1 MNDIRPNWWLV
12 NIIQVMALL
21 PGAVRQQAINGTN
34 VDQGPWWHEMA
45 SLGHN
50 ELID

>member
-21 PGAVRQQAINGTN
+21 PGAVRQQAINRTN
-34 VDQGPWWHEMA
+34 VD
-45 SLGHN
+45 
-50 ELID
+50 